1 MNTRHLLLTLTG
13 VIVLAAAAPACGK
26 KESTGQQAGAAVTN
40 NTAAVDMTT
49 ANTIYQE
56 RCSACHGAGGRG
68 DGPGSATLTPKPR
81 NYTDTG
87 WQASVTDEQI
97 RKTIVMG
104 GAAVGKSPMMPA
116 SPDLDSKPEVV
127 EGLVKI
133 VRKFGR

>member
-87 WQASVTDEQI
+87 
-97 RKTIVMG
+97 
-104 GAAVGKSPMMPA
+104 
-116 SPDLDSKPEVV
+116 
-127 EGLVKI
+127 
-133 VRKFGR
+133 GRPR